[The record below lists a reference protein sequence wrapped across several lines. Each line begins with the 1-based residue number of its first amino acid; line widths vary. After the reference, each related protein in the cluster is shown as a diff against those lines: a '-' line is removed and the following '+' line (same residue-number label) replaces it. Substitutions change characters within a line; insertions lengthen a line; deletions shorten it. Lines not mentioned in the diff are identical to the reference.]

1 MVLGCNSV
9 SEWVY
14 EFFVLAYN
22 LTWVDALF
30 VCSVQSY
37 VYLIF
42 SCWQVYGFSLWSF
55 YFQKDNIRNQREN
68 IVLAIANAQAR
79 LGIPAD
85 ADPVS
90 VADIS
95 KLLPLHFFASIAW
108 LETQSPSRVD
118 NVEIPIWG
126 WQCWREGLTSLVSS
140 PMFCLHSCTFLIPF
154 IINWGEGTGVREGTR
169 STNSWR
175 FYVLN
180 LI

>member
-1 MVLGCNSV
+1 MGIWIFCYGLQSNFSPLPIGKWFWVLIVSV
-9 SEWVY
+9 SGSMNFLLWPTILLEWMPC
-14 EFFVLAYN
+14 
-22 LTWVDALF
+22 LF
-30 VCSVQSY
+30 VVMQSY

-95 KLLPLHFFASIAW
+95 ELLPLHFFASIAW
-108 LETQSPSRVD
+108 LET
-118 NVEIPIWG
+118 
-126 WQCWREGLTSLVSS
+126 
-140 PMFCLHSCTFLIPF
+140 
-154 IINWGEGTGVREGTR
+154 
-169 STNSWR
+169 
-175 FYVLN
+175 
-180 LI
+180 